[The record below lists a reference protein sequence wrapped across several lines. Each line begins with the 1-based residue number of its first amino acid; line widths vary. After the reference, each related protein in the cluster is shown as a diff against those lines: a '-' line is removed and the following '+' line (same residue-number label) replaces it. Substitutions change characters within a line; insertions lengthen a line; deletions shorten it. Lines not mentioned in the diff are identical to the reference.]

1 MDDKYIFDKRE
12 MKKAFKK
19 YGLIF
24 LFAIPVLIGVNYF
37 LNKAI
42 KNIWL
47 VVLIDVVIMFAIIL
61 IVQLII
67 NALNNYDLNH
77 PKQPK
82 EKNIKTKNV
91 VETKEFEPKVENK
104 KNKKTT
110 VIVKNKEEK

>member
-61 IVQLII
+61 MLVLLRLLVQL
-67 NALNNYDLNH
+67 NLYLFFLM
-77 PKQPK
+77 PYL
-82 EKNIKTKNV
+82 
-91 VETKEFEPKVENK
+91 FLF
-104 KNKKTT
+104 
-110 VIVKNKEEK
+110 

>member
-67 NALNNYDLNH
+67 NALNKYDLNH

-91 VETKEFEPKVENK
+91 VETKEFEHKDENK
-104 KNKKTT
+104 KNKKKT

>member
-37 LNKAI
+37 LNK
-42 KNIWL
+42 
-47 VVLIDVVIMFAIIL
+47 
-61 IVQLII
+61 
-67 NALNNYDLNH
+67 
-77 PKQPK
+77 